1 MINILRFFYDKS
13 QVPTF
18 YGNYTSRSN
27 NGKKNDIGIWLHHGK
42 FFNHFHFTK

>member
-1 MINILRFFYDKS
+1 MINILRYYYDKS

-27 NGKKNDIGIWLHHGK
+27 NGKKNDVPIS
-42 FFNHFHFTK
+42 